1 MDEGALL
8 SSRVKALR
16 ERRGWTVTETARRAG
31 LSVSMLWKVE
41 NGQTT
46 LTYGKLAKLAA
57 GLEVPVGELFANP
70 AATVRKGGRRV
81 VERRGS
87 GPTVDIR
94 DNLHRFLATDL
105 SQKHCFPCL
114 IEVGAQGDGSDA
126 ESHGGEEFA
135 LVLEGQVRFH
145 CDGYEPVV
153 LEVGDSVYFDAALA
167 HRYMRAGAAP
177 ARVLCVYSHPEHAR
191 EEAAGVQP
199 HSMAMRALSDRRPGA
214 VSAQGQ
220 GQGHGNPPARAG
232 KPRQRAHLAETH

>member
-1 MDEGALL
+1 MDEKALL

-16 ERRGWTVTETARRAG
+16 EIRGWTITETAHRAG

-57 GLEVPVGELFANP
+57 GLQVPVGELFANP
-70 AATVRKGGRRV
+70 ASTVRKGGRRI
-81 VERRGS
+81 VERLGS
-87 GPTVDIR
+87 GPTVDVK

-105 SQKHCFPCL
+105 SQKHYSPCL
-114 IEVGAQGDGSDA
+114 IEVSAQGDGSDG

-145 CDGYEPVV
+145 CEGYEPVV
-153 LEVGDSVYFDAALA
+153 LEVGDSVYFDAGMA
-167 HRYMRAGAAP
+167 HRYLQAGATP

-191 EEAAGVQP
+191 SESAGLQP
-199 HSMAMRALSDRRPGA
+199 HSLAMRALSDHRLPVAANALTQAPGRTNKPRR
-214 VSAQGQ
+214 
-220 GQGHGNPPARAG
+220 RAG
-232 KPRQRAHLAETH
+232 S